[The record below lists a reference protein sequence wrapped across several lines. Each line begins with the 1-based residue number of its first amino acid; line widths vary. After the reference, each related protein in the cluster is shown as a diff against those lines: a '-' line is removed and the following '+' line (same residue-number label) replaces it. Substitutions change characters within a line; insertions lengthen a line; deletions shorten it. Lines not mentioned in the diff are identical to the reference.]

1 MPAQLIRSWPENP
14 RPLYL
19 EEPAVIRLL
28 AIGLLVAWTPL
39 VVRGEVFHL
48 ASGGIVRGEIANK
61 NEEPRENYVIKTA
74 SGGQVTLSAAQVE
87 TVDHQSPAEIKY
99 DRLKVSTPD
108 TAKGNWELAEYCRE
122 NHLAD
127 LRKEHLERII
137 EIEPD
142 HADARHALKYTHV
155 KGKWI
160 TQQQGMDSEGR
171 KLYGGEWL
179 MQQEIDLR
187 EGKRKAMLAEKK
199 WFQDIKRYRG
209 WIDRGRSEQG
219 REKIA
224 AINDPLATKGLEHYL
239 ASESDRELKMM
250 WVDALARVGAMDA
263 LVTASLIQADEEVR
277 IACMEKLAAAKYKL
291 AVRRYVQALKSKD
304 NAMVNQ
310 AAVGLAY
317 MKDPSAVPSLIDSL
331 ITKHKYTIQPGGQP
345 GQMSSSFGSGAGG
358 GGGPG
363 GFSFGQP
370 QPVTVEQKH
379 QNTEVL
385 RTLVGLAGVN
395 FDYDVPAW
403 KYWYASQKSPA
414 SLDARRD

>member
-1 MPAQLIRSWPENP
+1 M
-14 RPLYL
+14 
-19 EEPAVIRLL
+19 IRLF
-28 AIGLLVAWTPL
+28 AVGLCMACTPL
-39 VVRGEVFHL
+39 VVRGEVFHI
-48 ASGGIVRGEIANK
+48 ANGGTVRGEIVNK

-87 TVDHQSPAEIKY
+87 SVDHQTPVEIKY
-99 DRLKVSTPD
+99 DRLKASTAD
-108 TAKGNWELAEYCRE
+108 TAKGNWELAEFCRE
-122 NHLAD
+122 NRLAD
-127 LRKEHLERII
+127 LRKEHLERVI
-137 EIEPD
+137 ELEPD
-142 HADARHALKYTHV
+142 HADARHALKFTHV

-160 TQQQGMDSEGR
+160 TQQQGMNAEGR
-171 KLYGGEWL
+171 KLVGGEWL

-187 EGKRKAMLAEKK
+187 ETKRKAEVAEKK
-199 WFQDIKRYRG
+199 WMKDIKLYRG
-209 WIDRGRSEQG
+209 WIDRGKDEQG

-224 AINDPLATKGLEHYL
+224 AINDPLAARGLEHFL
-239 ASESDRELKMM
+239 EVEHDRELKMM
-250 WVDALARVGAMDA
+250 WVDALARIGAMDA
-263 LVTASLIQADEEVR
+263 LVSASLNQTDEEVR

-304 NAMVNQ
+304 NPMVNQ
-310 AAVGLAY
+310 AAIGLAY
-317 MKDPSAVPSLIDSL
+317 MKDPSAIPSLIDSL

-385 RTLVGLAGVN
+385 RTLVALAGVN
-395 FDYDVPAW
+395 FDYDVQAW

-414 SLDARRD
+414 TLDARRD

>member
-1 MPAQLIRSWPENP
+1 LARQSLPFEPEDPTVIRS
-14 RPLYL
+14 L
-19 EEPAVIRLL
+19 AV
-28 AIGLLVAWTPL
+28 GLCVACTPL

-48 ASGGIVRGEIANK
+48 ANGGIIRGEIANK
-61 NEEPRENYVIKTA
+61 NEDPRENYVIKTA
-74 SGGQVTLSAAQVE
+74 SGGQVTLFASQVE
-87 TVDHQSPAEIKY
+87 SVDHQSPVEIKY

-108 TAKGNWELAEYCRE
+108 TAGGNWELAEYCRE

-171 KLYGGEWL
+171 KLYAGEWL
-179 MQQEIDLR
+179 VQQEIDLR
-187 EGKRKAMLAEKK
+187 EGKRKAVLAEKK
-199 WFQDIKRYRG
+199 WMQDIKRYRG
-209 WIDRGRSEQG
+209 WIDKGRLEQG

-224 AINDPLATKGLEHYL
+224 AINDPSAIKGLEHHL
-239 ASESDRELKMM
+239 DVESDRELKMM
-250 WVDALARVGAMDA
+250 WVDALARVGAMDS
-263 LVTASLIQADEEVR
+263 LVYASLHQSDEEVR
-277 IACMEKLAAAKYKL
+277 IACMEKLAAARYKL

-304 NAMVNQ
+304 NPMVNQ
-310 AAVGLAY
+310 AAVGLGY
-317 MKDPSAVPSLIDSL
+317 MKDPSAIPSLIDSL

-345 GQMSSSFGSGAGG
+345 GQMSSSFGGGG

-385 RTLVGLAGVN
+385 RTLVTLSGVN